1 MMYILSVS
9 ASTLT
14 KAGTLRWPLRYEFLG
29 RTERD
34 LGFFSSSLTGL
45 FSLSLLAE
53 AVLLLEV
60 LLVASFDLDP
70 LRALLDFLLVRPS
83 PLARRVLLRG
93 DEREADDEAWTI
105 VGVKGFHCP
114 LFFTLGV
121 TNFSFSFSSTLV
133 VSAAAS
139 LGAGQSN
146 MCIFRDVE

>member
-1 MMYILSVS
+1 M
-9 ASTLT
+9 
-14 KAGTLRWPLRYEFLG
+14 G

-93 DEREADDEAWTI
+93 DEREADDEA
-105 VGVKGFHCP
+105 
-114 LFFTLGV
+114 
-121 TNFSFSFSSTLV
+121 
-133 VSAAAS
+133 
-139 LGAGQSN
+139 
-146 MCIFRDVE
+146 